1 MFNKQAGVF
10 YRGINKIK
18 PRGEAEWLC
27 TPIKHDPRVY
37 WTTSKTFP
45 EKLVSIELIARFCE
59 RWKLAH
65 EKNIQTY
72 EIIL

>member
-37 WTTSKTFP
+37 
-45 EKLVSIELIARFCE
+45 
-59 RWKLAH
+59 
-65 EKNIQTY
+65 
-72 EIIL
+72 